1 MSGCRGAFDDSD
13 KCVMASCDGCRGVSG
28 EAAKKVARMC
38 KCRGR
43 KVSESAKDLSERIV
57 ADWKLGEVDQQN
69 PEFEDIIF
77 TLPVSCGVC
86 KRFISNEVKEL
97 VAEEVR
103 RDKDRKTKQDPKWIA
118 RDWETL
124 RSVVHDSYKD

>member
-1 MSGCRGAFDDSD
+1 MEYPGQDSVLDDGREGEEGAQDTTI
-13 KCVMASCDGCRGVSG
+13 VGVVD
-28 EAAKKVARMC
+28 EDHNT
-38 KCRGR
+38 
-43 KVSESAKDLSERIV
+43 EFKD
-57 ADWKLGEVDQQN
+57 N
-69 PEFEDIIF
+69 FF

>member
-1 MSGCRGAFDDSD
+1 M
-13 KCVMASCDGCRGVSG
+13 
-28 EAAKKVARMC
+28 
-38 KCRGR
+38 
-43 KVSESAKDLSERIV
+43 
-57 ADWKLGEVDQQN
+57 DQQN
-69 PEFEDIIF
+69 PEFEDMIF

-103 RDKDRKTKQDPKWIA
+103 RDKDRKTKQDLKWIA

-124 RSVVHDSYKD
+124 RNVVHGSYKD